1 MFIHPSAHVMRF
13 LFILLVLF
21 TGVYSGQV
29 FATLPIQHWQ
39 AASGAQVYFVQSR
52 DLPILDISVD
62 FSAGSSTDTPDKS
75 GRAGLVLHLM
85 DLGAG
90 GLSEDQISKA
100 LADVGA
106 QLGAH
111 FDQDRAGIMLRTLSS
126 ARERKQ
132 ALDIF
137 SRVIQHPE
145 FPENALE
152 REQARVIAG
161 LKEADTKPEVIADR
175 ALMKMLYGGHP
186 YGLRGSGEIDTVK
199 ALRRDDLVNF
209 YRSNYTAGNAVI
221 AIMGDVSRAE
231 AAEIAESLTKDLP
244 QGGPKDV
251 LPPVSLPAPEIK
263 RILHPATQ
271 SHILLA
277 YPGLQRDDPDYFPL
291 LVGNHVLGSGGFTS
305 RLMEE
310 IRQKRGLAYSV
321 HSSFAPLKEEGPFEI
336 GLQTRKEQS
345 EEALALTQK
354 VLSDFVANGPTEK
367 ELNAAKQ
374 NIIGSFPLRID
385 SNKKIVGYLALIG
398 FYKLPLT
405 YLDDYIKAVGK
416 VTVAEIKDAFQ
427 RRIDPKGM
435 VTVVVGA
442 VEPKS
447 GS

>member
-1 MFIHPSAHVMRF
+1 MHVMRYLIILF
-13 LFILLVLF
+13 L
-21 TGVYSGQV
+21 GVYSRQV

-52 DLPILDISVD
+52 GLPILDISVD
-62 FSAGSSTDTPDKS
+62 FSAGSSTDTPDKA
-75 GRAGLVLHLM
+75 GRASLTLRLL

-90 GLSEDQISKA
+90 NLSEDQISKA

-111 FDQDRAGIMLRTLSS
+111 FDQDRAGVTLRTLSS
-126 ARERKQ
+126 ARERTQ
-132 ALDIF
+132 ALEIF
-137 SRVIQHPE
+137 ARVIQHPE
-145 FPENALE
+145 FAENVLE
-152 REQARVIAG
+152 REQARIIAG
-161 LKEADTKPEVIADR
+161 LKDADTKPEVIADR
-175 ALMKMLYGGHP
+175 TLMKMLYGSHP

-209 YRSNYTAGNAVI
+209 YRANYTAGDAVI
-221 AIMGDVSRAE
+221 AIMGDVSRSE
-231 AAEIAESLTKDLP
+231 AADIAESLTKDLP
-244 QGGPKDV
+244 QGRPADV
-251 LPPVSLPAPEIK
+251 LPPVGLPVPEIR
-263 RILHPATQ
+263 RIPHPATQ

-345 EEALALTQK
+345 EEALALTRK
-354 VLSDFVANGPTEK
+354 VLADFVANGPTEK
-367 ELNAAKQ
+367 ELTAARQ

-405 YLDDYIKAVGK
+405 YLDDYIKAVNK
-416 VTVAEIKDAFQ
+416 VTVAGIKDAFR
-427 RRIDPKGM
+427 RRIDPEGM
-435 VTVVVGA
+435 VIVVVGA
-442 VEPKS
+442 TDKK
-447 GS
+447 

>member
-1 MFIHPSAHVMRF
+1 MHVMRYLIILF
-13 LFILLVLF
+13 LGFYSRQVL
-21 TGVYSGQV
+21 
-29 FATLPIQHWQ
+29 ATLPIQHWQ

-75 GRAGLVLHLM
+75 GRASMALRLL

-111 FDQDRAGIMLRTLSS
+111 FDQDRAGVTLRTLSS
-126 ARERKQ
+126 ARERAQ
-132 ALDIF
+132 ALDILA
-137 SRVIQHPE
+137 RVIQHPE
-145 FPENALE
+145 FPENVVE
-152 REQARVIAG
+152 REQARVIAS

-175 ALMKMLYGGHP
+175 TLMKMLYGSHQ

-209 YRSNYTAGNAVI
+209 HKTNYTAADAVI

-231 AAEIAESLTKDLP
+231 AADIAESLTRDLP
-244 QGGPKDV
+244 QGRPADV
-251 LPPVSLPAPEIK
+251 LPPVDLPIPGIK
-263 RILHPATQ
+263 RIPHPATQ

-354 VLSDFVANGPTEK
+354 ILADFVAHGPTEK
-367 ELNAAKQ
+367 ELTAARQ

-385 SNKKIVGYLALIG
+385 SNRKIVGYLALIG

-405 YLDDYIKAVGK
+405 YLDDYIKAVER
-416 VTVAEIKDAFQ
+416 VTVAQVKDAFQ

-435 VTVVVGA
+435 VIVIVGA
-442 VEPKS
+442 EEKK
-447 GS
+447 

>member
-1 MFIHPSAHVMRF
+1 
-13 LFILLVLF
+13 
-21 TGVYSGQV
+21 
-29 FATLPIQHWQ
+29 
-39 AASGAQVYFVQSR
+39 
-52 DLPILDISVD
+52 
-62 FSAGSSTDTPDKS
+62 
-75 GRAGLVLHLM
+75 
-85 DLGAG
+85 
-90 GLSEDQISKA
+90 
-100 LADVGA
+100 
-106 QLGAH
+106 
-111 FDQDRAGIMLRTLSS
+111 
-126 ARERKQ
+126 
-132 ALDIF
+132 
-137 SRVIQHPE
+137 
-145 FPENALE
+145 
-152 REQARVIAG
+152 
-161 LKEADTKPEVIADR
+161 
-175 ALMKMLYGGHP
+175 
-186 YGLRGSGEIDTVK
+186 
-199 ALRRDDLVNF
+199 
-209 YRSNYTAGNAVI
+209 
-221 AIMGDVSRAE
+221 
-231 AAEIAESLTKDLP
+231 LP